1 MVAPCARGHVLFPP
15 PLAWVAAGKVV
26 TALADCGA
34 VPGLADRLVRVGV
47 LDVAAMT
54 FGGAT
59 YSWSPR

>member
-1 MVAPCARGHVLFPP
+1 MLSPP
-15 PLAWVAAGKVV
+15 PIAWVAAGKVV